1 MPNILVF
8 GTGSIGAFYS
18 CILNRGGARVTCIC
32 RSNYDQVKLQ
42 GLQID
47 SSVLGQLRSAPVVA
61 KTVANA
67 LASSSEPYDYVVVC
81 TKSTVQTISETLT
94 AIAPAITP
102 SITVIVLV
110 QNGLGV
116 ERPYHAAFP
125 NVHLI
130 SGVAYAPTTQISP
143 AVYSHS
149 EVERLHLGFYPALTP
164 SSVHSQQ
171 LDTFA
176 ELIKRGGATAHLTED
191 IQKERWIK
199 VVANGA
205 VNSIC
210 ALSRCRD
217 RELIETS
224 RFGAE
229 LVHAVMKEIA
239 SVACSA
245 GYGDVID
252 QSVVD
257 RQFRRS
263 IERPYPGVQPSMMTD
278 VLERRPLE
286 VESIMGEVVRIAQEN
301 EMATPM
307 LITLYVLL
315 QGLDRAL
322 STTRSTE
329 KWS

>member
-18 CILNRGGARVTCIC
+18 CILDRGGARVTCVC
-32 RSNYDQVKLQ
+32 RSNYDQVKLH

-47 SSVLGQLRSAPVVA
+47 SSVLGQLRSTPVAVR
-61 KTVANA
+61 TVAQA
-67 LASSSEPYDYVVVC
+67 LKSSLQPYDYLVIC
-81 TKSTVQTISETLT
+81 TKSTAQNTSETLT
-94 AIAPAITP
+94 AIAPAIT
-102 SITVIVLV
+102 SSNTAVVLI

-125 NVHLI
+125 DINLI

-149 EVERLHLGFYPALTP
+149 EVERLHLGSYPAPP
-164 SSVHSQQ
+164 SSTLLSQQ

-176 ELIKRGGATAHLTED
+176 ELIKRGGATAHVTED

-199 VVANGA
+199 LVANGA

-210 ALSRCRD
+210 GLSRCRD

-229 LVHAVMKEIA
+229 VVHAVMKEIA
-239 SVACSA
+239 LVACSA
-245 GYGDVID
+245 GYGGLVD

-257 RQFRRS
+257 RQFRRTLD
-263 IERPYPGVQPSMMTD
+263 RPYPGVQPSMMTD
-278 VLERRPLE
+278 VLEGRPLE
-286 VESIMGEVVRIAQEN
+286 VESIMGEVVRVAQEN
-301 EMATPM
+301 KVATPR
-307 LITLYVLL
+307 LIMLYVLL

-322 STTRSTE
+322 STSVSTE
-329 KWS
+329 A